1 MSDKMLLTVPEAA
14 LRLGVGRSFL
24 YNLVIRGEIA
34 SVKLGRARRIPVQAI
49 EEFVKRLQADEKSM
63 EYGSQP
69 AGEPPRS
76 MPG

>member
-1 MSDKMLLTVPEAA
+1 MMSDKMLLTVPEAA

-49 EEFVKRLQADEKSM
+49 EEFVIRLQANEKAM
-63 EYGSQP
+63 ESGSGGGLDG
-69 AGEPPRS
+69 AGD
-76 MPG
+76 G